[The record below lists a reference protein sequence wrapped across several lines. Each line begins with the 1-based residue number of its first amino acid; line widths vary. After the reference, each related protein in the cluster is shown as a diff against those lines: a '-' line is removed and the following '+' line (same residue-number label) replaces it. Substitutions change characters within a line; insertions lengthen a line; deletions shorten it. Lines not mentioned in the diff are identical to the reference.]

1 MIYKNFVIK
10 GTFEAGVAVG
20 SLRNFLAR
28 NGAGELNILDKGLSV
43 ALVEVQVHNPLV
55 MDYVAENLAPYLG

>member
-1 MIYKNFVIK
+1 MIYKDFVIK

-20 SLRNFLAR
+20 SIRSFLAR
-28 NGAGELNILDKGLSV
+28 SGAGELTFLDKELSV
-43 ALVEVQVHNPLV
+43 ALVEVQVYNPLV

>member
-1 MIYKNFVIK
+1 MIYKTFVIK

-20 SLRNFLAR
+20 SMRNFLAR
-28 NGAGELNILDKGLSV
+28 SEAGELTILDKGLSV
-43 ALVEVQVHNPLV
+43 ALVEVLVYNPLV